1 MIRKVLQAFADENF
15 DNKHYPVLQ
24 WTNANPFVLMVK
36 KKRNILKRPLTK
48 SEFKIIAG
56 LEYYVKEDKKEEFLE
71 CVKAKKRKESDL
83 EIEKYDENDGP
94 AER

>member
-15 DNKHYPVLQ
+15 DDKHYPLLH
-24 WTNANPFVLMVK
+24 WANANPFVLMVQ

-48 SEFKIIAG
+48 SEFKIIGG
-56 LEYYVKEDKKEEFLE
+56 LENYVKEDKTEEFLE
-71 CVKAKKRKESDL
+71 CVKAKKKTISDL
-83 EIEKYDENDGP
+83 GIEKYDENDRP